1 MQIYL
6 FFAIINDK
14 NRIFWGNI
22 MINFKYFFMAVPLVF
37 ALNINAQSFDALEEV
52 VVTAQKKEEN
62 LQETPIA
69 ITAITESAIDDL
81 DIANVVDLAGMA
93 PNVHII
99 NTPSNNTAAT
109 IAMRGGVTI
118 NPAITWE
125 PTVGMYLDGVY
136 LGKGQG
142 SIFDVVDLERVEI
155 LRGPQGTLYGRNT
168 LGGAINLISKKP
180 SGEGMSAKV
189 TIGNYGLKQSQLI
202 ADYEAGDDMFV
213 KLVVNSKKRGGYV
226 NNTDS
231 PYQAAQ
237 GVIPNAVA
245 DHFELDTIDSKG
257 FKLTLAYEGDDMSY
271 SLTIDETDQD
281 NIPPFAQLTNTIPNW
296 STAFGVGASPATN
309 GLKLWPIELFKND
322 KRQGVAHI
330 NTPTYEL
337 SVVRGTSINFSR
349 EISLGTLKVIW
360 SKRETDWDDRLDLD
374 GGPFPIADTERH
386 TTYEAESL
394 EIQLSGSTDNME
406 YVFGYY
412 SLEDDAYTSNPQS
425 FFGGGQ
431 VFAQNYSGSGDS
443 QAFFG
448 QITWAL
454 ADKWDMTIGART
466 TEEDKDGFKEY
477 VGIISAKGSGSFDD
491 TTGTFI
497 LSHDYSENTNLYFKV
512 ADGFK
517 AGGFNAESSNPFAAA
532 TPYAPETISS
542 TEFGLKGRYF
552 DNRMM
557 LNMAYF
563 DNEHEDMQISYFT
576 ADGAAASEVINN
588 SADISGLEIETTTLI
603 NDSTRLMVNLSTLDS
618 EFTGNKVASDGF
630 LLELVPY
637 SPETTLYLSL
647 EKDYGNYRMRLD
659 HSRIGEHPTFPYNSN
674 DPRAALTTLA
684 SRGTTD
690 FRLLTEPMDNMQLNF
705 WIKNLNNDYHRMS
718 SIPFGPAFGQLTL
731 SYFNAPRTIGMD
743 IHYKF

>member
-1 MQIYL
+1 MS
-6 FFAIINDK
+6 
-14 NRIFWGNI
+14 
-22 MINFKYFFMAVPLVF
+22 NFRFIFMALPLVF
-37 ALNINAQSFDALEEV
+37 ALNLNAQSAGVLEEV

-62 LQETPIA
+62 LQDTPIA
-69 ITAITESAIDDL
+69 ITAITESTIDDL

-125 PTVGMYLDGVY
+125 PTVGMYLDGIY

-180 SGEGMSAKV
+180 SGAGTSSKL
-189 TIGNYGLKQSQLI
+189 TIGNYGLRQVQFI
-202 ADYEAGDDMFV
+202 GDYEMGGNVFS
-213 KLVVNSKKRGGYV
+213 KLVVNKKKRGGYV
-226 NNTDS
+226 TNDAS
-231 PYQAAQ
+231 PLQAAQ
-237 GVIPNAVA
+237 GVVPNSVA
-245 DHFELDTIDSKG
+245 SHLELDTIDSDGVK
-257 FKLTLAYEGDDMSY
+257 FSILYEGDES
-271 SLTIDETDQD
+271 SL
-281 NIPPFAQLTNTIPNW
+281 NISFDRTEQNNVPPFAQLTNTIPNW
-296 STAFGVGASPATN
+296 SAAFGVGASAATG
-309 GLKLWPIELFKND
+309 GLKLWPIELFQND
-322 KRQGVAHI
+322 SRQGVAHI
-330 NTPTYEL
+330 NTQTLET
-337 SVVRGTSINFSR
+337 SVVSGQ
-349 EISLGTLKVIW
+349 SLTFKQNLSFGELKAIY
-360 SKRETDWDDRLDLD
+360 SKRKVDWDDVLDLD
-374 GGPFPIADTERH
+374 GGPFPIAETERH
-386 TTYEAESL
+386 TKYDAETL
-394 EIQLSGSTDNME
+394 EIQLTGSTDSLE
-406 YVFGYY
+406 YVLGYY
-412 SLEDDAYTSNPQS
+412 SLKDNAFTANPQS

-443 QAFFG
+443 EAFFG
-448 QITWAL
+448 QLTWAV
-454 ADKWDMTIGART
+454 AENWDVTIGART
-466 TEEDKDGFKEY
+466 TEEDKVGFKEY
-477 VGIISAKGSGSFDD
+477 VGVISATGTGSFDD

-497 LSHDYSENTNLYFKV
+497 ISHDYSENTNLYFKV

-532 TPYAPETISS
+532 TPYSPETISS
-542 TEFGLKGRYF
+542 TEFGLKGKYF
-552 DNRMM
+552 NNRMM
-557 LNMAYF
+557 MNVAYF

-576 ADGAAASEVINN
+576 ANAAAASEVINN

-618 EFTGNKVASDGF
+618 QFTGNKVASDGF

-637 SPETTLYLSL
+637 SPETTIYVSL

-659 HSRIGEHPTFPYNSN
+659 HSRIGEHPTFPYNSK

-690 FRLLTEPMDNMQLNF
+690 FRLLTEPMENLQLNF
-705 WIKNLNNDYHRMS
+705 WIKNLLNDHHRMS

-743 IHYKF
+743 LHYNF

>member
-1 MQIYL
+1 
-6 FFAIINDK
+6 
-14 NRIFWGNI
+14 
-22 MINFKYFFMAVPLVF
+22 MALPLVF
-37 ALNINAQSFDALEEV
+37 ALNVNAQSAGVLEEV

-62 LQETPIA
+62 LQDTPIA
-69 ITAITESAIDDL
+69 ITAITESTIDDL

-180 SGEGMSAKV
+180 SGAGTSSKL
-189 TIGNYGLKQSQLI
+189 TIGNYGLRQVQFI
-202 ADYEAGDDMFV
+202 GDYEMGGNVFS
-213 KLVVNSKKRGGYV
+213 KLVVNKKKRGGYV
-226 NNTDS
+226 TNDAS
-231 PYQAAQ
+231 PLQAAQ
-237 GVIPNAVA
+237 GVVPNSVA
-245 DHFELDTIDSKG
+245 SHLELDTIDSDGVK
-257 FKLTLAYEGDDMSY
+257 FSILYEGDES
-271 SLTIDETDQD
+271 SL
-281 NIPPFAQLTNTIPNW
+281 NISFDRTEQNNVPPFAQLTNTIPNW
-296 STAFGVGASPATN
+296 SAAFGVGASAATG
-309 GLKLWPIELFKND
+309 GLKLWPIELFQND
-322 KRQGVAHI
+322 SRQGVAHI
-330 NTPTYEL
+330 NTQTLET
-337 SVVRGTSINFSR
+337 SVVSGQ
-349 EISLGTLKVIW
+349 SLTFTQNLSFGELKAIY
-360 SKRETDWDDRLDLD
+360 SKRKVDWDDVLDLD
-374 GGPFPIADTERH
+374 GGPFPIAETERH
-386 TTYEAESL
+386 TKYDAETL
-394 EIQLSGSTDNME
+394 EIQLTGSTDSLE
-406 YVFGYY
+406 YVLGYY
-412 SLEDDAYTSNPQS
+412 SLKDNAFTANPQS

-443 QAFFG
+443 EAFFG
-448 QITWAL
+448 QLTWAV
-454 ADKWDMTIGART
+454 AENWDVTIGART
-466 TEEDKDGFKEY
+466 TEEDKVGFKEY
-477 VGIISAKGSGSFDD
+477 VGVISATGTGSFDD

-497 LSHDYSENTNLYFKV
+497 ISHDYSENTNLYFKV

-532 TPYAPETISS
+532 TPYSPETISS
-542 TEFGLKGRYF
+542 TEFGLKGKYF
-552 DNRMM
+552 NNRMM
-557 LNMAYF
+557 MNVAYF

-576 ADGAAASEVINN
+576 ANAAAASEVINN

-618 EFTGNKVASDGF
+618 QFTGNKLASDGF

-637 SPETTLYLSL
+637 SPETTIYVSL

-659 HSRIGEHPTFPYNSN
+659 HSRIGEHPTFPYNSK

-690 FRLLTEPMDNMQLNF
+690 FRLLTEPMENLQLNF
-705 WIKNLNNDYHRMS
+705 WIKNLLNDHHRMS

-743 IHYKF
+743 LHYNF

>member
-1 MQIYL
+1 
-6 FFAIINDK
+6 
-14 NRIFWGNI
+14 
-22 MINFKYFFMAVPLVF
+22 MALPLVF
-37 ALNINAQSFDALEEV
+37 ALNVNAQSAGVLEEV

-62 LQETPIA
+62 LQDTPIA
-69 ITAITESAIDDL
+69 ITAITESTIEDL

-180 SGEGMSAKV
+180 SGAGTSSKL
-189 TIGNYGLKQSQLI
+189 TIGNYGLRQVQFI
-202 ADYEAGDDMFV
+202 GDYEMGGNVFS
-213 KLVVNSKKRGGYV
+213 KLVVNKKKRGGYV
-226 NNTDS
+226 TNDAS
-231 PYQAAQ
+231 PLQAAQ
-237 GVIPNAVA
+237 GVVPNSVA
-245 DHFELDTIDSKG
+245 SHLELDTIDSDGVK
-257 FKLTLAYEGDDMSY
+257 FSILYEGDES
-271 SLTIDETDQD
+271 SL
-281 NIPPFAQLTNTIPNW
+281 NISFDRTEQNNVPPFAQLTNTIPNW
-296 STAFGVGASPATN
+296 SAAFGVGASAATG
-309 GLKLWPIELFKND
+309 GLKLWPIELFQND
-322 KRQGVAHI
+322 SRQGVAHI
-330 NTPTYEL
+330 NTQTLET
-337 SVVRGTSINFSR
+337 SVVSGQ
-349 EISLGTLKVIW
+349 SLTFKQNLSFGELKAIY
-360 SKRETDWDDRLDLD
+360 SKRKVDWDDVLDLD
-374 GGPFPIADTERH
+374 GGPFPIAETERH
-386 TTYEAESL
+386 TKYDAETL
-394 EIQLSGSTDNME
+394 EIQLTGSTDSLE
-406 YVFGYY
+406 YVLGYY
-412 SLEDDAYTSNPQS
+412 SLKDNAFTANPQS

-443 QAFFG
+443 EAFFG
-448 QITWAL
+448 QLTWAV
-454 ADKWDMTIGART
+454 AENWDVTIGART
-466 TEEDKDGFKEY
+466 TEEDKVGFKEY
-477 VGIISAKGSGSFDD
+477 VGVISATGTGSFDD

-497 LSHDYSENTNLYFKV
+497 ISHDYSENTNLYFKV

-532 TPYAPETISS
+532 TPYSPETISS
-542 TEFGLKGRYF
+542 TEFGLKGKYF
-552 DNRMM
+552 NNRMM
-557 LNMAYF
+557 MNVAYF

-576 ADGAAASEVINN
+576 ANAAAASEVINN

-618 EFTGNKVASDGF
+618 QFTGNKLASDGF

-637 SPETTLYLSL
+637 SPETTIYVSL

-659 HSRIGEHPTFPYNSN
+659 HSRIGEHPTFPYNSK

-690 FRLLTEPMDNMQLNF
+690 FRLLTEPMENLQLNF
-705 WIKNLNNDYHRMS
+705 WIKNLLNDHHRMS

-743 IHYKF
+743 LHYNF

>member
-1 MQIYL
+1 MSNLRFIFMAL
-6 FFAIINDK
+6 PLAFAIS
-14 NRIFWGNI
+14 
-22 MINFKYFFMAVPLVF
+22 V
-37 ALNINAQSFDALEEV
+37 NAQSTGVLEEV

-62 LQETPIA
+62 LQDTPIA
-69 ITAITESAIDDL
+69 ITAITESTIDDL

-180 SGEGMSAKV
+180 SGAGTSSKL
-189 TIGNYGLKQSQLI
+189 TIGNYGLRQVQFI
-202 ADYEAGDDMFV
+202 GDYEMGGNVFS
-213 KLVVNSKKRGGYV
+213 KLVVNKKKRGGYV
-226 NNTDS
+226 TNDAS
-231 PYQAAQ
+231 PLQAAQ
-237 GVIPNAVA
+237 GVVPNSVA
-245 DHFELDTIDSKG
+245 SHLELDTIDSDGVK
-257 FKLTLAYEGDDMSY
+257 FSILYEGDES
-271 SLTIDETDQD
+271 SL
-281 NIPPFAQLTNTIPNW
+281 NISFDRTEQNNVPPFAQLTNTIPNW
-296 STAFGVGASPATN
+296 SSAFGVGASAATG
-309 GLKLWPIELFKND
+309 GLKLWPIELFQND
-322 KRQGVAHI
+322 SRQGVAHI
-330 NTPTYEL
+330 NTQTLET
-337 SVVRGTSINFSR
+337 SVVSGQ
-349 EISLGTLKVIW
+349 SLTFTQNLSFGELKAIY
-360 SKRETDWDDRLDLD
+360 SKRKVDWDDVLDLD
-374 GGPFPIADTERH
+374 GGPFPIAETERH
-386 TTYEAESL
+386 TKYDAETL
-394 EIQLSGSTDNME
+394 EIQLTGSTDSLE
-406 YVFGYY
+406 YVLGYY
-412 SLEDDAYTSNPQS
+412 SLKDNAFTANPQS

-443 QAFFG
+443 EAFFG
-448 QITWAL
+448 QLTWAV
-454 ADKWDMTIGART
+454 AENWDVTIGART
-466 TEEDKDGFKEY
+466 TEEDKVGFKEY
-477 VGIISAKGSGSFDD
+477 VGVISATGTGSFDD

-497 LSHDYSENTNLYFKV
+497 ISHDYSENTNLYFKV

-532 TPYAPETISS
+532 TPYSPETISS
-542 TEFGLKGRYF
+542 TEFGLKGKYF
-552 DNRMM
+552 NNRMM
-557 LNMAYF
+557 MNVAYF

-576 ADGAAASEVINN
+576 ANAAAASEVINN

-618 EFTGNKVASDGF
+618 QFTGNKVASDGF

-637 SPETTLYLSL
+637 SPETTIYVSL

-659 HSRIGEHPTFPYNSN
+659 HSRIGEHPTFPYNSK
-674 DPRAALTTLA
+674 DQRAALTTLA

-690 FRLLTEPMDNMQLNF
+690 FRLLTEPMENLQLNF
-705 WIKNLNNDYHRMS
+705 WIKNLLNDHHRMS

-743 IHYKF
+743 LHYNF

>member
-1 MQIYL
+1 M
-6 FFAIINDK
+6 
-14 NRIFWGNI
+14 
-22 MINFKYFFMAVPLVF
+22 
-37 ALNINAQSFDALEEV
+37 
-52 VVTAQKKEEN
+52 
-62 LQETPIA
+62 
-69 ITAITESAIDDL
+69 
-81 DIANVVDLAGMA
+81 
-93 PNVHII
+93 
-99 NTPSNNTAAT
+99 
-109 IAMRGGVTI
+109 
-118 NPAITWE
+118 
-125 PTVGMYLDGVY
+125 
-136 LGKGQG
+136 
-142 SIFDVVDLERVEI
+142 
-155 LRGPQGTLYGRNT
+155 
-168 LGGAINLISKKP
+168 
-180 SGEGMSAKV
+180 
-189 TIGNYGLKQSQLI
+189 
-202 ADYEAGDDMFV
+202 
-213 KLVVNSKKRGGYV
+213 
-226 NNTDS
+226 
-231 PYQAAQ
+231 
-237 GVIPNAVA
+237 IPNAVA

-296 STAFGVGASPATN
+296 STAFGVGASALTG
-309 GLKLWPIELFKND
+309 GLKLWPIEIYKND

-448 QITWAL
+448 QITWAI

-477 VGIISAKGSGSFDD
+477 VGIISAKGSGRFDD

-552 DNRMM
+552 NNRMM

-618 EFTGNKVASDGF
+618 KFTGNKVASDGF

-684 SRGTTD
+684 SRVTTD

>member
-1 MQIYL
+1 MS
-6 FFAIINDK
+6 
-14 NRIFWGNI
+14 
-22 MINFKYFFMAVPLVF
+22 NFRYIFMALPLVF
-37 ALNINAQSFDALEEV
+37 ALNVNAQSAGVLEEV

-62 LQETPIA
+62 LQDTPIA
-69 ITAITESAIDDL
+69 ITAITESTIDDL

-180 SGEGMSAKV
+180 SGAGTSSKL
-189 TIGNYGLKQSQLI
+189 TIGNYGLRQVQFI
-202 ADYEAGDDMFV
+202 GDYEMGGNVFS
-213 KLVVNSKKRGGYV
+213 KLVVNKKKRGGYV
-226 NNTDS
+226 TNDAS
-231 PYQAAQ
+231 PLQAAQ
-237 GVIPNAVA
+237 GVVPNSVA
-245 DHFELDTIDSKG
+245 SHLELDTIDSDGVK
-257 FKLTLAYEGDDMSY
+257 FSILYEGDES
-271 SLTIDETDQD
+271 SL
-281 NIPPFAQLTNTIPNW
+281 NISFDRTEQNNVPPFAQLTNTIPNW
-296 STAFGVGASPATN
+296 SAAFGVGASAATG
-309 GLKLWPIELFKND
+309 GLKLWPIELFQND
-322 KRQGVAHI
+322 SRQGVAHI
-330 NTPTYEL
+330 NTQTLET
-337 SVVRGTSINFSR
+337 SVVSGQ
-349 EISLGTLKVIW
+349 SLTFKQNLSFGELKAIY
-360 SKRETDWDDRLDLD
+360 SKRKVDWDDVLDLD
-374 GGPFPIADTERH
+374 GGPFPIAETERH
-386 TTYEAESL
+386 TKYDAETL
-394 EIQLSGSTDNME
+394 EIQLTGSTDSLE
-406 YVFGYY
+406 YVLGYY
-412 SLEDDAYTSNPQS
+412 SLKDNAFTANPQS

-443 QAFFG
+443 EAFFG
-448 QITWAL
+448 QLTWAV
-454 ADKWDMTIGART
+454 AENWDVTIGART
-466 TEEDKDGFKEY
+466 TEEDKVGFKEY
-477 VGIISAKGSGSFDD
+477 VGVISATGTGSFDD

-497 LSHDYSENTNLYFKV
+497 ISHDYSENTNLYFKV

-532 TPYAPETISS
+532 TPYSPETISS
-542 TEFGLKGRYF
+542 TEFGLKGKYF
-552 DNRMM
+552 NNRMM
-557 LNMAYF
+557 MNVAYF

-576 ADGAAASEVINN
+576 ANAAAASEVINN

-618 EFTGNKVASDGF
+618 QFTGNKVASDGF

-637 SPETTLYLSL
+637 SPETTIYVSL

-659 HSRIGEHPTFPYNSN
+659 HSRIGEHPTFPYNSK

-690 FRLLTEPMDNMQLNF
+690 FRLLTEPMENLQLNF
-705 WIKNLNNDYHRMS
+705 WIKNLLNDHHRMS

-743 IHYKF
+743 LHYNF